1 MPSYDGADTGPSSR
15 FLSASTSSAP
25 RRSPSRQSLSLSRN
39 RSATSLRAA
48 ASLAQSIAQID
59 DDGPSARHS
68 LAHELAVALLPEPSA
83 GSKMLAE
90 EFGIEYD
97 EGAEGID
104 AGAPT
109 STSASASASTS
120 ASASPSTPDPAAGVP
135 QPDTPPSFANDAAFE
150 LAVAHTPASLAA
162 HPPAA
167 DTDPAFASPARAPR
181 HRRRP
186 SHDAMAILSQDLES
200 TEKFLSHLRR
210 LDADPAPPGV
220 HNLGFISTS
229 GAGAG
234 SQQPALERLASDVIR
249 KIEET
254 ARDREGQVRELLECE
269 REFRKI
275 AGEVGGGDALAALD
289 ALEGLEDL
297 MDRPPTASA
306 PVPAESTRALDTLA
320 EEAIN
325 ASGDWEVDPDQHMRE
340 DADDDDDDGD
350 GDSDDSG
357 GSSDADADAYG
368 SGSGTAS
375 PSASPLLK
383 DAFSPLPPPP
393 PLSGPPT
400 PAKTIPQLAHLRTA
414 TASLVAS
421 LAVISEHAQVNGAAT
436 TEAGR
441 KIRALKNK
449 LGGWRT
455 EWDSAERSRV
465 RIERWE
471 AGLADAGEPGSV
483 PGTPVK
489 AVRRVDGRKLVEEH
503 LRAFERALSEANVK
517 TQAIMAPA

>member
-1 MPSYDGADTGPSSR
+1 M
-15 FLSASTSSAP
+15 
-25 RRSPSRQSLSLSRN
+25 
-39 RSATSLRAA
+39 
-48 ASLAQSIAQID
+48 
-59 DDGPSARHS
+59 
-68 LAHELAVALLPEPSA
+68 
-83 GSKMLAE
+83 
-90 EFGIEYD
+90 
-97 EGAEGID
+97 
-104 AGAPT
+104 
-109 STSASASASTS
+109 
-120 ASASPSTPDPAAGVP
+120 
-135 QPDTPPSFANDAAFE
+135 
-150 LAVAHTPASLAA
+150 
-162 HPPAA
+162 
-167 DTDPAFASPARAPR
+167 
-181 HRRRP
+181 
-186 SHDAMAILSQDLES
+186 
-200 TEKFLSHLRR
+200 
-210 LDADPAPPGV
+210 
-220 HNLGFISTS
+220 
-229 GAGAG
+229 
-234 SQQPALERLASDVIR
+234 IR

-340 DADDDDDDGD
+340 DADDDDDGD
-350 GDSDDSG
+350 GDSDGSG